1 MGKSNSFFNIDIL
14 ILSVLKKKEY
24 YGYDIVKTITEIS
37 EGNFILKEG
46 TIYPTVYTLLKK
58 GLITE
63 REEMVSRRIR
73 VYYSITEK
81 GSEYLEKQ
89 VTEFKKVMYGVNKI
103 IEYGEVSDE

>member
-14 ILSVLKKKEY
+14 ILSVLKKKEC

-63 REEMVSRRIR
+63 REEMVSRRVR
-73 VYYSITEK
+73 VYYNITEK
-81 GSEYLEKQ
+81 GLEYLEKQ
-89 VTEFKKVMYGVNKI
+89 VTEFKKVMCGVNKI
-103 IEYGEVSDE
+103 IEYGEIKDE